1 MTSTGALDHRVI
13 DLWEAGL
20 TMTPAARA
28 VLLLEALGNSD
39 VADWPIGRRDQALL
53 SGWCAG
59 RGSLQA
65 VTDCPDCGTSLDL
78 DLDLAA
84 MTADEAT
91 ARVVTFEQDGWRVV
105 ARTPAAGDLAR
116 LTPEVG
122 EVDLRAELLRRCV
135 VEASCDGSPL
145 RPDELPERIV
155 TAVETALEEADPAG
169 RTMLALHCPECGA
182 HWRDELDPVRF
193 AWDAVEESAR
203 SLANDVH
210 MLARAYGWSEQE
222 ILRLSPFRRHL
233 YLSAV
238 QT

>member
-1 MTSTGALDHRVI
+1 
-13 DLWEAGL
+13 
-20 TMTPAARA
+20 
-28 VLLLEALGNSD
+28 
-39 VADWPIGRRDQALL
+39 
-53 SGWCAG
+53 
-59 RGSLQA
+59 
-65 VTDCPDCGTSLDL
+65 
-78 DLDLAA
+78 

-91 ARVVTFEQDGWRVV
+91 ASVVTFEQDGWRVV

-122 EVDLRAELLRRCV
+122 EVDLRTELLRRCV

-193 AWDAVEESAR
+193 AWDAVEGSAR